1 MSRNGYLK
9 FWSCKNGQCV
19 CAIDIF
25 AESGNFG
32 DEQIQAGKF
41 FWCKSGSC
49 LLFVIGLKAAFF
61 DHCRKNICLI
71 YIVATIRKADGV
83 RETPDRIAIFLNFQ
97 NDSQF
102 LLIKVFLHENSQQIC
117 VKTLG
122 TVASIEVNYSPPTM
136 FIITLNFRTT

>member
-1 MSRNGYLK
+1 MASVFVLL
-9 FWSCKNGQCV
+9 
-19 CAIDIF
+19 IF
-25 AESGNFG
+25 LPNLVILVMNKYKQVNFFG
-32 DEQIQAGKF
+32 VNQVPVYSLWLGWK
-41 FWCKSGSC
+41 
-49 LLFVIGLKAAFF
+49 LLFLTTVE
-61 DHCRKNICLI
+61 KNICLI